1 MPNQRNICLCVK
13 HQICE
18 ILPTEPIFC
27 VIQTINK
34 EITSNFPLLV
44 RTFQCS
50 PGHSLYMQHPA
61 PVQMKLVNISKA
73 LEDLSRWW
81 AVLPLLRCFISPT
94 PPGGYHKKSPESPLK
109 VLPVACSIVLG
120 ALSPTSR
127 CIPGLTLWC
136 AVFPILSSHDFNSD
150 IHRNFVVF

>member
-1 MPNQRNICLCVK
+1 MCHCVK

-50 PGHSLYMQHPA
+50 PGHSLYMQHPP
-61 PVQMKLVNISKA
+61 PVQVKYVNIGKSVG
-73 LEDLSRWW
+73 R
-81 AVLPLLRCFISPT
+81 PLQVVNSTPT
-94 PPGGYHKKSPESPLK
+94 P
-109 VLPVACSIVLG
+109 
-120 ALSPTSR
+120 
-127 CIPGLTLWC
+127 
-136 AVFPILSSHDFNSD
+136 
-150 IHRNFVVF
+150 